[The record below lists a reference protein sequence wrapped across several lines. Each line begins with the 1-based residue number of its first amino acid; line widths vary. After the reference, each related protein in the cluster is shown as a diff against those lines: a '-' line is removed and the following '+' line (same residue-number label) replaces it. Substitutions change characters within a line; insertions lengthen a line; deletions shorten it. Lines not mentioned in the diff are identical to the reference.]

1 TDRDSSDPRLGF
13 ILLSINDLEF
23 SYLKW
28 LLNNVKKL
36 EVLLHS
42 GSVWRTTQMIWKSFI
57 NANVIRQY
65 YLPDQII
72 NLNDFRFYIR
82 ADNELS

>member
-1 TDRDSSDPRLGF
+1 
-13 ILLSINDLEF
+13 F